1 MKAFTAIFAIGTLLS
16 ATMAS
21 PINEINFEETALYTS
36 EIDAPADIKLD
47 ARQIPG
53 LPPVPIPTKPADL
66 VPSLQTVLKRM
77 TAILAITRQF
87 SICLSNM

>member
-1 MKAFTAIFAIGTLLS
+1 MKAFKAIFAIGTLLS

-36 EIDAPADIKLD
+36 EIDAPVDVQLD
-47 ARQIPG
+47 ARQLPN
-53 LPPVPIPTKPADL
+53 LPPVTIPLKPADL
-66 VPSLQTVLKRM
+66 VPSLQTVLKRV

-87 SICLSNM
+87 PICPNNI

>member
-16 ATMAS
+16 VTMAS

-36 EIDAPADIKLD
+36 EIETGLE

-53 LPPVPIPTKPADL
+53 LPPVSIPTKPADV
-66 VPSLQTVLKRM
+66 VPSLQTVLKRV
-77 TAILAITRQF
+77 TAILAIARQ
-87 SICLSNM
+87 SPICLNNY